1 MPITTLHTPSLSP
14 TQQDLLTQSLS
25 GELEQCAG
33 FYRLHHARSV
43 SPKIL
48 TTLRQQLPFD
58 VNTLPEQFDPAAAK
72 LLVSDM
78 DSTLIAIECV
88 DEIADIAGVKPQV
101 AALTE
106 SAMRG
111 EIGFLASLIQR
122 VKLLEGQNENV
133 LQQVYNDHLQ
143 LNPGAETLIG
153 GLKKLGIKFALVSGG
168 FTFFT
173 DRLYERLALDFSRAN
188 ELEIIDG
195 RLTGNLTG
203 KVIDSAA
210 KREFLLELCE
220 QMHISPSQTIAMGDG
235 ANDLKMMESAG
246 MSVAYHAKPEVQ
258 AAADVVINHSGLD
271 SVLALLK
278 PVHS

>member
-1 MPITTLHTPSLSP
+1 MPITTLHTPALSP
-14 TQQDLLTQSLS
+14 TQQDLITRSLP

-33 FYRLHHARSV
+33 FQRLHHARQASA
-43 SPKIL
+43 KIL
-48 TTLRQQLPFD
+48 TALRQQLPFD
-58 VNTLPEQFDPAAAK
+58 VNTLPEQFDPAAVK

-111 EIGFLASLIQR
+111 EIGFFTSLIQR

-173 DRLYERLALDFSRAN
+173 DRLHERLALDFSRAN

-246 MSVAYHAKPEVQ
+246 LSVAYYAKPKVQ
-258 AAADVVINHSGLD
+258 AAADVVINHGGLD